1 MQKHRLYI
9 GGFQVMILFIIVMG
23 SVSVALWFTFTFC
36 EWKEVTD
43 KTEPRIKFKTFLRF
57 YKLNPKRWRLRQ
69 YGVSCKMELSD
80 PVGKCVSFSFIDFLR
95 YRRWYHKNEA
105 NEDKKQADQALADI
119 IAAVKQDIKANE
131 PKEM

>member
-1 MQKHRLYI
+1 MAP
-9 GGFQVMILFIIVMG
+9 F
-23 SVSVALWFTFTFC
+23 ALTAGLLWLIFTVC
-36 EWKEVTD
+36 DWAAYSD
-43 KTEPRIKFKTFLRF
+43 KTTPRIKFKTFLHF
-57 YKLNPKRWRLRQ
+57 YRLNPNRWELFEHM
-69 YGVSCKMELSD
+69 VSCKIDLTD
-80 PVGKCVSFSFIDFLR
+80 LHGKCVSFSFIDFLR